1 MPSSSYVEIRTEITM
16 DPHPLESLILFD
28 DPAAILASIRA
39 EFGEL
44 PVETSTPAI
53 PSDMPSSEF
62 HKLLPETSVPAILS
76 NTGAS
81 EFRRV
86 CGPWVSVAAAA
97 AKASFALAG
106 VQAAGPVIDLVLAL
120 SGVGN
125 AQTELLKSIK
135 ADTLLLRKEP
145 LQTAVT
151 YMGEAKRVGP
161 SHKRWAQF
169 LEHAIESLYRA
180 DNLAASSEEHAV
192 VQFGLACAYL
202 TLEEPTNARH
212 WIEESVK
219 SERTALMAL
228 LQNCS
233 EKIDLEGGW
242 RPSVPGLVFKAYMNT
257 AKEIKRQ
264 ILHPDVPVSYRVPKH
279 IDALENFLH
288 FANAVEISA
297 AAASGMPK
305 AVIIELHD
313 FFGKYRLNINKRHL
327 RA

>member
-1 MPSSSYVEIRTEITM
+1 M
-16 DPHPLESLILFD
+16 DAHPLENLIPRD
-28 DPAAILASIRA
+28 DWAAILASLRA
-39 EFGEL
+39 DMPPSEFREL
-44 PVETSTPAI
+44 AAETSVSAI
-53 PSDMPSSEF
+53 LSGTGASEF
-62 HKLLPETSVPAILS
+62 RELVAETSVPAILS

-106 VQAAGPVIDLVLAL
+106 IQAAGPVVDLVLAL

-125 AQTELLKSIK
+125 AQTELLQSIK

-145 LQTAVT
+145 LKTAVT

-169 LEHAIESLYRA
+169 LEHAIESLYKA

-192 VQFGLACAYL
+192 VQFGLSCAYL
-202 TLEEPTNARH
+202 TLEELTNARH

-219 SERTALMAL
+219 SERRALMAL
-228 LQNCS
+228 IQNCS
-233 EKIDLEGGW
+233 DKIDLEGGW
-242 RPSVPGLVFKAYMNT
+242 RPSVPGLVFKAQMNA

-264 ILHPDVPVSYRVPKH
+264 ILHQDVPVSYRVPKR

-313 FFGKYRLNINKRHL
+313 YYGKYNLNIRKRSL